1 MAGSDLSVKL
11 RLLLSDEGVA
21 QRIGRAAA
29 SIAGLR
35 QEFDRLGGTAKSSTR
50 AMREGMDSISR
61 QLARVQTAAVAL
73 TGLFQGAGFFGGIA
87 RTAADFESLEAAMKA
102 VFGTAEAASAE
113 MRRLQAESER
123 LGVPL
128 ETLARAWLGFAA
140 AARGTAIEGQQ
151 AREVFTSLTEAS
163 TVLGLSQAQL
173 EGALMAVQQM
183 ISKGTVSSEE
193 LRQQLGERLYGA
205 VQIAARSIGLTTQ
218 AFGDLLER
226 GMIPAEKFLPA
237 FAAQLRKEF
246 AGGVEDAAN
255 TARAAFARLE
265 NSWLQLK
272 LEFAKS
278 GFMDALVD
286 SARQLTAAFQDAGF
300 RQSVRE
306 FGALIGSLTRFVIEH
321 GDKLVVL
328 GGVIAGARTGAAAGR
343 LLGPKGAIAGAGIG
357 AVAGGVGAASLLP
370 DDTASGHDERRVQN
384 VEAAVERLRRRIEET
399 KRAAASGLIKPEEA
413 KARIAQDEAA
423 IARLTVRPET
433 TAPGAPSDFGRELM
447 KKQWDAYLKQYR
459 DKAQQLKDALAELRE
474 RAKAAGIDQ
483 MSEEFRRAEAAIRAK
498 FAGEKTDDTAARLA
512 AARDAAEAEL
522 ALLKDGLQRQKEA
535 LEAALE
541 DRLVSIR
548 DYYAEKTRIEQAQI
562 DAEINRTRALLAEQ
576 QKIAASVKSESD
588 RIRARGEVAKLEAEL
603 IVLNNR
609 RADIEQANARASAKA
624 ERELADALEAARLK
638 LAEMTGT
645 ATDADRRA
653 AIERGYADLK
663 RRMMA
668 EGMDTGIVDRLI
680 DVEAAQR
687 NLQALEADWNLAL
700 TRMRNA
706 QEAAKIA
713 FEAGLITQ
721 SEFQTRIAQSSTEAA
736 AALDAL
742 LPKMEAA
749 AQTIGSPESLARIQ
763 AFKNELAT
771 TQTVVDPIAQSINT
785 SVKDAFTQMF
795 ESIGTG
801 AKNAK
806 EAFIDFARSVI
817 GALQRIAAQKLA
829 EQIFGGFGKGGGGIG
844 EFFSNI
850 FKFASGGP
858 VPGTGTGDTV
868 PAMLTPGEY
877 VIRRDVVARYGRTF
891 FDAINGMMLPPG
903 VVSGRLAFAAGGM
916 VPAVQVAP
924 AAPQVNQAVRIVNV
938 VDPGMA
944 ADWLNSAA
952 GERTILNIL
961 QRNAGSVRQ
970 MVV

>member
-35 QEFDRLGGTAKSSTR
+35 QEFDRLGGSARSSTR

-61 QLARVQTAAVAL
+61 QLSRIQTAAVAFA
-73 TGLFQGAGFFGGIA
+73 GLFQGAGFFGGIA

-102 VFGTAEAASAE
+102 VFGTAEAAAAE

-128 ETLARAWLGFAA
+128 ETLARSWLGFAA

-205 VQIAARSIGLTTQ
+205 MQIAARSIGVTTE

-246 AGGVEDAAN
+246 AGGVTDASN

-265 NSWLQLK
+265 NAWLQLK

-286 SARQLTAAFQDAGF
+286 SAKQLTAAFQDAGF

-306 FGALIGSLTRFVIEH
+306 FGALIGNLTRFVVEH

-343 LLGPKGAIAGAGIG
+343 LLGPKGAVAGAGIG
-357 AVAGGVGAASLLP
+357 AVAGGLSAGSLLP
-370 DDTASGHDERRVQN
+370 EGTASGQDERRVQD
-384 VEAAVERLRRRIEET
+384 VEAAVERLRKRIEET
-399 KRAAASGLIKPEEA
+399 RRASVAGLIKPEEV
-413 KARIAQDEAA
+413 KARIAQDEAT
-423 IARLTVRPET
+423 IARLTAKPENA
-433 TAPGAPSDFGRELM
+433 APGAPSDFGRELM
-447 KKQWDAYLKQYR
+447 RKQWDAYLKQYR

-474 RAKAAGIDQ
+474 KAKAAGISEA
-483 MSEEFRRAEAAIRAK
+483 SEEFKRAEAAIRAK
-498 FAGEKTDDTAARLA
+498 FAGEKKDDTSTARLA
-512 AARDAAEAEL
+512 VAKDAADAEL
-522 ALLKDGLQRQKEA
+522 AVLKDGLQRQKTA
-535 LEAALE
+535 LDAALE

-548 DYYAEKTRIEQAQI
+548 GYYAQKTRIEQAEI
-562 DAEINRTRALLAEQ
+562 DAEIGRTRSLLAEQ
-576 QKIAASVKSESD
+576 QRIATGVKSESE
-588 RIRARGEVAKLEAEL
+588 RIRAKGEVARLEAEL
-603 IVLNNR
+603 ITLNNR

-624 ERELADALEAARLK
+624 ERELAEALEEARLK

-653 AIERGYADLK
+653 AIERSYADLK
-663 RRMMA
+663 RRLVA
-668 EGMDTGIVDRLI
+668 ENMDTGIVDRLI

-706 QEAAKIA
+706 QDAAKIA

-721 SEFQTRIAQSSTEAA
+721 SEFQARIAQSSTEAA
-736 AALDAL
+736 SALDAL
-742 LPKMEAA
+742 LPKMESA

-763 AFKNELAT
+763 AWKNELAT

-785 SVKDAFTQMF
+785 SVKDAFEQMF
-795 ESIGTG
+795 VSIGQG
-801 AKNAK
+801 AKSAK
-806 EAFIDFARSVI
+806 GAFLDFARSVV

-829 EQIFGGFGKGGGGIG
+829 EQIFGSFGKGGGGIG
-844 EFFSNI
+844 GFISGI

-877 VIRRDVVARYGRTF
+877 VIRRDVVSRYGRAF
-891 FDAINGMMLPPG
+891 FDAINGLRLPPG
-903 VVSGRLAFAAGGM
+903 VVAGRLAFAAGGM
-916 VPAVQVAP
+916 VPAV
-924 AAPQVNQAVRIVNV
+924 AAPQASQAVRIVNV
-938 VDPGMA
+938 VDPAMA
-944 ADWLNSAA
+944 ADWLNSSA

-961 QRNAGSVRQ
+961 QRNAGTVRQ